1 MIIKLSPQR
10 RDDQLVVTKRSDVL
24 TINGERFDFRE
35 LPEGAVLP
43 ASAVECDFVVGDVT
57 RLNGD
62 LILTLLL
69 PYGQGASAAASF
81 PADIVNPPDGNVG
94 LPQ

>member
-1 MIIKLSPQR
+1 MIIKLQPQR
-10 RDDQLVVTKRSDVL
+10 SDETLVVSKRSDVL

-43 ASAVECDFVVGDVT
+43 SSAVECDFVVGDIT
-57 RLNGD
+57 RQNGE
-62 LILTLLL
+62 LIVTLLL
-69 PYGQGASAAASF
+69 PCGADASDAANF
-81 PADIVNPPDGNVG
+81 PFDIVSPPDGNVS

>member
-10 RDDQLVVTKRSDVL
+10 RDDELTVSKRSDVL

-43 ASAVECDFVVGDVT
+43 ASAVDCEFVVGDIT
-57 RLNGD
+57 RINGE
-62 LILTLLL
+62 LTLTLLL
-69 PYGQGASAAASF
+69 PCGPEASPAANY
-81 PADIVNPPDGNVG
+81 PADFVNPPDGNVS